1 MSDLYW
7 KQNYNTKLSDEN
19 EARFKNWIAAQS
31 KARGR
36 DMSNDDID
44 YDLRGYWL
52 NGGYKSEAAGHM
64 PDTYKKPN
72 HPTFSNESIYHG
84 QPDPWGGKF
93 DGGKWEGDDKTG
105 WAFKPTHHML
115 SSTHNLE
122 AMKRYMAEN
131 EKGVKLVLPI
141 PYRPL

>member
-7 KQNYNTKLSDEN
+7 KQNYNTKLSAEN
-19 EARFKNWIAAQS
+19 ESRFKNWTAAQS

-52 NGGYKSEAAGHM
+52 NGGHKSEAAGHM

-84 QPDPWGGKF
+84 KPDSRGGKF
-93 DGGKWEGDDKTG
+93 EGGKWEGDDKTG
-105 WAFKPTHHML
+105 WVFKPTRHML
-115 SSTHNLE
+115 SNTHNLE
-122 AMKRYMAEN
+122 NMKRYMAEN

>member
-1 MSDLYW
+1 
-7 KQNYNTKLSDEN
+7 
-19 EARFKNWIAAQS
+19 
-31 KARGR
+31 
-36 DMSNDDID
+36 MSNDDID

-52 NGGYKSEAAGHM
+52 NGGYKEESSGHM

-84 QPDPWGGKF
+84 KPDPWGKKF
-93 DGGKWEGDDKTG
+93 DGGAWEGDDKSG
-105 WAFKPTHHML
+105 WTFKPTHYML
-115 SSTHNLE
+115 SRTHNLE
-122 AMKRYMAEN
+122 NMKRYMAEN